1 MSTHNMSS
9 THLTTYRAQALGLGS
24 PFLGAAGIQR
34 NSGFYLIGMCLAL
47 KRIKVSDKSP
57 FHLSVLSGL
66 SFSRLSSPFHPGSK
80 AGGFAFTIGAHFSDD
95 FRTTRNTFIL
105 TRNTFVPRF
114 FASGT
119 KDSITARSILKLAI
133 EAQRI
138 INVLLDKL
146 LFCPVGIIAVG
157 AGVYHFSKEGI
168 LSVFGKQASN
178 NTRTGGIANPQIGGR
193 VPVESDICG
202 ARSVVELTA

>member
-1 MSTHNMSS
+1 M
-9 THLTTYRAQALGLGS
+9 
-24 PFLGAAGIQR
+24 
-34 NSGFYLIGMCLAL
+34 
-47 KRIKVSDKSP
+47 
-57 FHLSVLSGL
+57 
-66 SFSRLSSPFHPGSK
+66 
-80 AGGFAFTIGAHFSDD
+80 
-95 FRTTRNTFIL
+95 
-105 TRNTFVPRF
+105 
-114 FASGT
+114 
-119 KDSITARSILKLAI
+119 
-133 EAQRI
+133 
-138 INVLLDKL
+138 LLDKL